1 MLEIQGIRVWGD
13 PIDDGALEQ
22 IVRCRANQAC
32 VGAAMMADHHL
43 GYAVPIGGVMVYN
56 DAVSPSGVGYD
67 IACGNKAVRLD
78 VPAELVRDSIG
89 VIMDEIVRRISFGMG
104 RNNDTPVDH
113 PLFDRTDDRWRHP
126 ALWPNKR
133 SAANQLGTVGGG
145 NHYVDVFVDQ
155 ANQVWVGVHFG
166 SRGLGH
172 KTPAREPARVRTGG
186 DRPAVGGRRDPR

>member
-67 IACGNKAVRLD
+67 IACGNKAALKKLHEAR
-78 VPAELVRDSIG
+78 ERLVRVAI
-89 VIMDEIVRRISFGMG
+89 DE
-104 RNNDTPVDH
+104 
-113 PLFDRTDDRWRHP
+113 
-126 ALWPNKR
+126 AL
-133 SAANQLGTVGGG
+133 A
-145 NHYVDVFVDQ
+145 
-155 ANQVWVGVHFG
+155 
-166 SRGLGH
+166 
-172 KTPAREPARVRTGG
+172 
-186 DRPAVGGRRDPR
+186 